1 MAINTSN
8 YPRKIFK
15 FIRTSAKSNHMN
27 ILKSGSLRE
36 RDSSDRLGRAMLIAY
51 IILFLLFMVL
61 PLGSLII
68 KSLQDRSGD
77 FVGVANYAIY
87 LQEPALFQSLFN
99 SLFVAILSTVIVL
112 VTAFLF
118 AYALTRT
125 CMPFKGFFR
134 LVALIPLLSPSILAA
149 IALVYWFGNQGWLK
163 SLLMGESIYGPIGII
178 SASVYWTF
186 PHALIILTTAL
197 SLSDSRL
204 YEAAEVLQTS
214 KLRAFFTI
222 TIPGA
227 RYGIISTAFVVFTQ
241 VFTDFGV
248 PKVIG
253 GNYNVLATDIYKEV
267 VGMQNFQMGAVISMV
282 LLVPAM
288 VAFFID
294 HYSRKKQTSL
304 LTARSVVFK
313 PKKGRGLDMIMLG
326 YCSVISVIIILMI
339 GMAQFGALVKFWP
352 YNLNLT
358 LSHYRF
364 EVAGLGWDS
373 FYNSIRLAFYTAI
386 FGTIIIF
393 TGSYLVEKLRADAR
407 LRSVVQMFALIPMA
421 VPGLVLG
428 LSFIFFFNAKDNP
441 LNFIYAT
448 IAILVINTIVHF
460 YTVSHLTA
468 VTALKQMDREFESV
482 SLSLKIPLFRMF
494 SRVTVPV
501 CLPTIFDI
509 SIYLFVNAMTT
520 VSGVIFLYT
529 YDTTLASV
537 SAIHLDE
544 QGDVAGAAAMA
555 MLIVYVSIF
564 VRLMHTIITKGVLRR
579 TQGWRQRS
587 SDPV

>member
-1 MAINTSN
+1 MNL
-8 YPRKIFK
+8 FK
-15 FIRTSAKSNHMN
+15 FADIRRGK
-27 ILKSGSLRE
+27 
-36 RDSSDRLGRAMLIAY
+36 DSSDRVGQFMLGSY
-51 IILFLLFMVL
+51 IILFLLFLVL
-61 PLGSLII
+61 PLGALIS
-68 KSLQDRSGD
+68 KSLENKDGE
-77 FVGVANYAIY
+77 FIGLANYSLY
-87 LQEPALFQSLFN
+87 LQEPALFQSLYN
-99 SLFVAILSTVIVL
+99 SLFVAIISTIIVVVL
-112 VTAFLF
+112 AFLF
-118 AYALTRT
+118 AYAITRT
-125 CMPFKGFFR
+125 CMPFKGFFK

-149 IALVYWFGNQGWLK
+149 IALVYWFGNQGVLK
-163 SLLMGESIYGPIGII
+163 EMLLGKSIYGPIGII
-178 SASVYWTF
+178 MASVYWTF
-186 PHALIILTTAL
+186 PHALIILTTSL

-204 YEAAEVLQTS
+204 YEAAEVLKTS

-227 RYGIISTAFVVFTQ
+227 RYGIISTAFVIFTQ

-288 VAFFID
+288 IAFFID
-294 HYSRKKQTSL
+294 RYSRKKQISL
-304 LTARSVVFK
+304 LTSRSVVFK
-313 PKKGRGLDMIMLG
+313 PKKHFKVDMIMLSL
-326 YCSVISVIIILMI
+326 CSVLALIIILMI
-339 GMAQFGALVKFWP
+339 GMAQYGAIVKFWP

-358 LSHYRF
+358 LKNYNF

-373 FYNSIRLAFYTAI
+373 FYNSVQLAFYTAI

-393 TGSYLVEKLRADAR
+393 VGSYLIEKLRINEGTR
-407 LRSVVQMFALIPMA
+407 NIVQFFALMPMA

-428 LSFIFFFNAKDNP
+428 LAYIFFFNAKDNP

-448 IAILVINTIVHF
+448 MIILVVNTIVHF

-468 VTALKQMDREFESV
+468 VTALKQMDKEFESV
-482 SLSLKIPLFRMF
+482 SLSLKIPIYKMF
-494 SRVTVPV
+494 WRVTLPV
-501 CLPTIFDI
+501 CLPPIFDV

-520 VSGVIFLYT
+520 VSGVIFLYS

-544 QGDVAGAAAMA
+544 QGEVAKAAAMA
-555 MLIVYVSIF
+555 MLIVYVSVA
-564 VRLMHTIITKGVLRR
+564 VRLTHTIITKKVLRK
-579 TQGWRQRS
+579 TQAWRYNIL
-587 SDPV
+587 DTK